1 MDGING
7 KKADLHKGS
16 DIPKK
21 EIHQENWLAVLR
33 KLFKLN

>member
-7 KKADLHKGS
+7 KKGQLALKGS
-16 DIPKK
+16 DIPKRDTSK
-21 EIHQENWLAVLR
+21 KLLAVLR